1 LYSETHIML
10 CFAARLD
17 LVRLFLV
24 LCLVGSGGGVVQS
37 FAGERPAKTAEIN
50 PAVIYHNY
58 CSVCHGDRGN
68 GQSRA
73 RGSLFPPPRD
83 FTTGGELTR
92 EAMVAFV
99 TYGKPG
105 TAMVSWKTQ
114 LTDKE
119 IEAVVD
125 YIRQSFMAVAL
136 DPRLQ
141 RGKLVYAQ
149 NCAICHGERG
159 QGALHPPVM
168 GPVMPRDL
176 SSPQARAELT
186 RERMLGS
193 VTNGRPGTAMAPF
206 AGKLPPQDIESV
218 VDYVR
223 AALMV
228 PDASVSGTRA
238 YGGRMRD
245 VLAESPR
252 KKPVAA
258 GADMNQPMP
267 NGLKGDADKGRRFYN
282 ANCAT
287 CHGIKGDGKGPRAYF
302 INPKPRDFLSAE
314 SRAMLNRP
322 TLFASTS
329 AGRLGSEMP
338 AWSKVLTNQEIAD
351 VAEHVFRSFIRP
363 GGKAATP

>member
-1 LYSETHIML
+1 
-10 CFAARLD
+10 
-17 LVRLFLV
+17 
-24 LCLVGSGGGVVQS
+24 
-37 FAGERPAKTAEIN
+37 
-50 PAVIYHNY
+50 
-58 CSVCHGDRGN
+58 
-68 GQSRA
+68 
-73 RGSLFPPPRD
+73 
-83 FTTGGELTR
+83 
-92 EAMVAFV
+92 
-99 TYGKPG
+99 
-105 TAMVSWKTQ
+105 
-114 LTDKE
+114 
-119 IEAVVD
+119 
-125 YIRQSFMAVAL
+125 
-136 DPRLQ
+136 
-141 RGKLVYAQ
+141 
-149 NCAICHGERG
+149 
-159 QGALHPPVM
+159 
-168 GPVMPRDL
+168 MPRDL